1 MSETSSSSSA
11 ASTLSSLSSSASY
24 FSSKG
29 NSSWRRA
36 PALDPEDFAG
46 WEMMFK
52 AYVGYAEWGLFK
64 EEEPKVS
71 EQARLDG
78 LDSKGDPTPALT
90 ALVIATNIKNDKWKA
105 NNDNIRQKLV
115 ESLCENKQT
124 KLIALEFQDLPTHEF
139 YLSLERR
146 LKDTSSQSLN
156 YHSGILNRMVCL
168 SNETRMEYVD
178 RLVTQFLVVLSL
190 GGKLDA
196 QYRLER
202 LLNGLKANQK
212 YLQEANVLELLPG
225 QTWDT
230 VTSQ

>member
-78 LDSKGDPTPALT
+78 LDSNGDPTPALT
-90 ALVIATNIKNDKWKA
+90 ALVIATNIKNNKWKA

-115 ESLCENKQT
+115 ESR
-124 KLIALEFQDLPTHEF
+124 
-139 YLSLERR
+139 SL
-146 LKDTSSQSLN
+146 
-156 YHSGILNRMVCL
+156 
-168 SNETRMEYVD
+168 
-178 RLVTQFLVVLSL
+178 
-190 GGKLDA
+190 
-196 QYRLER
+196 
-202 LLNGLKANQK
+202 
-212 YLQEANVLELLPG
+212 
-225 QTWDT
+225 
-230 VTSQ
+230 